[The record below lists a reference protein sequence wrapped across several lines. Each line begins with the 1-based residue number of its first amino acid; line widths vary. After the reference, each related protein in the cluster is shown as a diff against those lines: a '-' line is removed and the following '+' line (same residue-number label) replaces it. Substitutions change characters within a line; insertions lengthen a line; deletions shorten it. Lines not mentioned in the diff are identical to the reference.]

1 MPSQAPDG
9 ISAALSDDK
18 WRAVAYATLLTY
30 AGLFAVFLTWRMV
43 STPGELDRER
53 QRLLDRLTNSLAET
67 RSKLAALQASPPAI
81 DVDISE
87 IHIQRADSTLV
98 FHASDLPIDCDIFL
112 SVKLTLRET
121 HLIEVV
127 EYELASVLHGNS
139 IRSHYLDDIEH
150 WGLVSEN
157 QKFPDASC
165 AESSAYY

>member
-1 MPSQAPDG
+1 MFYLRGAGHWAHAYITGPNDAADTLNLYDVSGLAHFELFGAIANAPDG

-87 IHIQRADSTLV
+87 IHIQMADSTLA

-121 HLIEVV
+121 
-127 EYELASVLHGNS
+127 
-139 IRSHYLDDIEH
+139 
-150 WGLVSEN
+150 
-157 QKFPDASC
+157 PD
-165 AESSAYY
+165 